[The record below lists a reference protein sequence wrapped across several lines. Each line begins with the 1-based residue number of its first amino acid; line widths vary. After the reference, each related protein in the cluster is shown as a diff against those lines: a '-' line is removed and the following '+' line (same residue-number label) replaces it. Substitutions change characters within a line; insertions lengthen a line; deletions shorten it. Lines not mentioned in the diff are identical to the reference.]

1 MKYIVET
8 PKSVEQAVAD
18 LQAAVQR
25 HKFGV
30 LHIHNL
36 QETLKKKGVDF
47 PNACQILEICNPHRA
62 KEVLTEDMDL
72 NMALPC
78 RVSVYSE
85 GGKTKIGMMKPSAML
100 KALSDSPAL
109 ARVAGG
115 GGDDHRND
123 RRSQVAL
130 SSSANRYF
138 AFWPPGTT
146 VRYGALP
153 CNTSP
158 W

>member
-25 HKFGV
+25 HKFGI

-36 QETLKKKGVDF
+36 QETLKKKGVDL
-47 PNACQILEICNPHRA
+47 PNACQILEICNPQKA

-85 GGKTKIGMMKPSAML
+85 DGKTKIGMMKPSDML

-109 ARVAGG
+109 ARVAE
-115 GGDDHRND
+115 D
-123 RRSQVAL
+123 VE
-130 SSSANRYF
+130 
-138 AFWPPGTT
+138 
-146 VRYGALP
+146 
-153 CNTSP
+153 NTIIEMIAEAK
-158 W
+158 

>member
-18 LQAAVQR
+18 LQVAVQG

-36 QETLKKKGVDF
+36 QETLKKKGVDL
-47 PNACQILEICNPHRA
+47 PHACQILEICNPQRA
-62 KEVLTEDMDL
+62 KEVLSEDMDL

-85 GGKTKIGMMKPSAML
+85 GGKTKIGMMKPSEML
-100 KALSDSPAL
+100 KSLSDSPAL
-109 ARVAGG
+109 ARVA
-115 GGDDHRND
+115 
-123 RRSQVAL
+123 QEVEEAIIEMI
-130 SSSANRYF
+130 AE
-138 AFWPPGTT
+138 AK
-146 VRYGALP
+146 
-153 CNTSP
+153 
-158 W
+158 

>member
-47 PNACQILEICNPHRA
+47 PNACQILEICNPQKA
-62 KEVLTEDMDL
+62 KEVLSEDMDL

-78 RVSVYSE
+78 RVSVYAE

-100 KALSDSPAL
+100 KALSSSPAL
-109 ARVAGG
+109 AEVAQ
-115 GGDDHRND
+115 DVEKTIIEMI
-123 RRSQVAL
+123 SEAK
-130 SSSANRYF
+130 
-138 AFWPPGTT
+138 
-146 VRYGALP
+146 
-153 CNTSP
+153 
-158 W
+158 

>member
-18 LQAAVQR
+18 LQAAVQE

-47 PNACQILEICNPHRA
+47 PNACQILEICNPQKA

-85 GGKTKIGMMKPSAML
+85 AGKTKIGMMKPSAML
-100 KALSDSPAL
+100 KALSDSPDL
-109 ARVAGG
+109 GPRSARGG
-115 GGDDHRND
+115 RDDHRDD

-130 SSSANRYF
+130 SFGMVIPAHK
-138 AFWPPGTT
+138 PG
-146 VRYGALP
+146 VHRRQHQKR
-153 CNTSP
+153 
-158 W
+158 

>member
-36 QETLKKKGVDF
+36 QETLKKKGVDL
-47 PNACQILEICNPHRA
+47 PNACQILEICNPQKA
-62 KEVLTEDMDL
+62 NEVLSENMDL
-72 NMALPC
+72 NIALPC

-109 ARVAGG
+109 ADVAQ
-115 GGDDHRND
+115 DVEKTIIEMI
-123 RRSQVAL
+123 SEAK
-130 SSSANRYF
+130 
-138 AFWPPGTT
+138 
-146 VRYGALP
+146 
-153 CNTSP
+153 
-158 W
+158 